1 MTSAP
6 QQPLPQTLEAAH
18 AVIVTLS
25 DKLSATLRE
34 NELLKQKVDKLCRR
48 MFGNSS
54 EKVSPAQ
61 LALAFAQLPNAVSAP
76 PAAMVTSN
84 EVEPASSAARR
95 RSTGRKGFPE
105 HLRRK
110 SVVVEPPEHELTCDC
125 GQRKTKISE
134 KVTER
139 LDYEPANLV
148 VVETVRPVYACQKC
162 HEGVTVAATPTQAV
176 ERSAAGSGLL
186 AHLITAK
193 YLEHSPLY
201 RIERSFARQ
210 GVELSRS
217 TMCGQLALAEEA
229 LAPIGEEILRR
240 LRAGP
245 YLQFDD
251 TSVLVLPE
259 DDKAR
264 FYGKIWVYHS
274 PLERLVAFD
283 ATETREHTGP
293 LSLLEGF
300 SGYLQGDAFS
310 GNLTLRKKSPVFI
323 LGCMAHLRRYFVEA
337 LDKDPRAAHFIGLI
351 KLLYKLEAQ
360 AREQGLSHAERRAM
374 RQKQATPLLWE
385 LMRLEREMRSSVLPK
400 SPLGEAF
407 TYLRNQMRYV
417 AQYIRD
423 GRLEID
429 NTGAERAL
437 RGVAVGR
444 KNYLFTGSMNGLR
457 RAALLYSLV
466 ESAKLAGVE
475 PWAYLKDVLDRL
487 PTHPISRI
495 GELLPREWAAARA
508 ATSAPQA

>member
-6 QQPLPQTLEAAH
+6 QQPLPQTLTVAH
-18 AVIVTLS
+18 AVIVSLS
-25 DKLSATLRE
+25 EKLAATLRE
-34 NELLKQKVDKLCRR
+34 NELLRQKVDKLCRR
-48 MFGNSS
+48 LFGNSS

-61 LALAFAQLPNAVSAP
+61 LALAFAQLPDAVP
-76 PAAMVTSN
+76 PALSDVASAN
-84 EVEPASSAARR
+84 EPAPRSSTTRR
-95 RSTGRKGFPE
+95 RPTGRKVFPA
-105 HLRRK
+105 HLRR
-110 SVVVEPPEHELTCDC
+110 VRVEIDPPEHERECC
-125 GQRKTKISE
+125 GQPKDKIGE
-134 KVTER
+134 KVSEQ
-139 LDYEPANLV
+139 LDYEPASMFV
-148 VVETVRPVYACQKC
+148 RQTVRPVLVCSKC
-162 HEGVTVAATPTQAV
+162 HDGVTVAAAPAQAA
-176 ERSAAGSGLL
+176 ERSSAGSGLL

-201 RIERSFARQ
+201 RIERSLARQ
-210 GVELSRS
+210 GVDLSRS

-229 LAPIGEEILRR
+229 LAPIGDEILRR

-264 FYGKIWVYHS
+264 FYGKLWVYHS

-293 LSLLEGF
+293 LKLLEGF

-310 GNLTLRKKSPVFI
+310 GNLALRKKSPVAI
-323 LGCMAHLRRYFVEA
+323 VGCMAHLRRYFVEA
-337 LDKDPRAAHFIGLI
+337 LEKDPRAAHFIAVI
-351 KLLYKLEAQ
+351 KLLYELEAQ
-360 AREQGLSHAERRAM
+360 AREEGLSHAERRAM
-374 RQKQATPLLWE
+374 RQTRSTPLLRE
-385 LMRLEREMRSSVLPK
+385 LIRLEREMRGSVLPK
-400 SPLGEAF
+400 SPLGEAL

-466 ESAKLAGVE
+466 ETAKLAGVDT
-475 PWAYLKDVLDRL
+475 WAYLKDVLDRL
-487 PTHPISRI
+487 PTHPMSRI

-508 ATSAPQA
+508 ATTAPQA